1 MSQVTFRFNPAQSRW
16 AFRMQRLWLTPL
28 FRKAVRYG
36 LPLFVLGLMLGLFL
50 SEQDRRD
57 AMVGH
62 YTAAK
67 DAFQQR
73 PEFMVKL
80 MAVDGAS
87 TEVAEDIRE
96 IMALDFPVSSFDL
109 DLAEM
114 RARTL
119 DLDAVADATLQ
130 IKPGGILHFQITQR
144 QPAIVWRRADGLEV
158 LDRSGARV
166 GPLDARA
173 DRPDLPLIA
182 GEGADKATVEALRL
196 LAVARP
202 VRDRIRGLVRVGER
216 RWNLVLDKGQVV
228 MLPEFGAVAALER
241 VMARAQVQDLL
252 ERRVEVIDMRNPA
265 RPTIRVAPEVMTE
278 IQQTRQIGGI
288 SR

>member
-1 MSQVTFRFNPAQSRW
+1 VSQVTFRFNPAHSRW
-16 AFRMQRLWLTPL
+16 AFRLQRLWLTPL

-36 LPLFVLGLMLGLFL
+36 LPLFVLGMALGLYL

-57 AMVGH
+57 TLVSH
-62 YTAAK
+62 YSAAK

-87 TEVAEDIRE
+87 AEVAEDIRE

-109 DLAEM
+109 ELAEM
-114 RARTL
+114 RKRTL
-119 DLDAVADATLQ
+119 ELDAVADADLQ

-166 GPLDARA
+166 GPLEARA
-173 DRPDLPLIA
+173 DRADLPLIA
-182 GEGADKATVEALRL
+182 GEGADKAAVEALRL

-202 VRDRIRGLVRVGER
+202 VRDRVRGLVRVGER

-241 VMARAQVQDLL
+241 VMARAQVQDML

-278 IQQTRQIGGI
+278 IQETRKAGGV